1 MRDVSP
7 SLRSKL
13 DAAVSS
19 FCNCWRLARK
29 DGAVMGFT
37 DHDRDLGFGG
47 VLYRAASG
55 LTASE
60 AEASLGLSV
69 GGGEVS
75 GALCSDGVTEADLA
89 NGLYDGASVEIWLVD
104 WSHVEDRLLIDAATI
119 GEARRS
125 EFAFV
130 AELRSLAHLL
140 DQPRGFSFQRSCSA
154 DLGDSRCGVDLE
166 SASFRAAVAVVGF
179 ANGAVVVGL
188 SEKFEDDF
196 FTGGRARFA
205 SGASVT
211 IKSHKGTASGAM
223 LSLWTQPV
231 DAIVLGDA
239 VDLFAGCDK
248 SAGAC
253 QEKFT
258 NIVNFRGFPH
268 MPGNDLVIAYPSA
281 LAPTMDGGSLY
292 R

>member
-7 SLRSKL
+7 SLQPKL
-13 DAAVSS
+13 DAAVST

-37 DHDRDLGFGG
+37 DHDRDLSFGG

-89 NGLYDGASVEIWLVD
+89 DGLYDGASVEIWLVD
-104 WSHVEDRLLIDAATI
+104 WSNVEDRLLIDAATI

-130 AELRSLAHLL
+130 AELRSLAHLFH
-140 DQPRGFSFQRSCSA
+140 QPRGASFQRSCSA
-154 DLGDSRCGVDLE
+154 GLGDSCCGVDIE
-166 SASFRAAVAVVGF
+166 SASCRASGVVVGV

-188 SEKFEDDF
+188 SEEFEDDF

-211 IKSHKGTASGAM
+211 IKSHKGTASSAL
-223 LSLWTQPV
+223 LSLWTPV
-231 DAIVLGDA
+231 GTLVVGDTA
-239 VDLFAGCDK
+239 ELVAGCDK
-248 SAGAC
+248 SAGTC
-253 QEKFT
+253 QKKFA